1 MSSNLSKVTHLEV
14 MELELRQ
21 GICLQSPWSQPSC
34 LSAGTTKVSILTL
47 QGEKLSCEAMK
58 RGLSSL
64 NKWISGKVRALP
76 PWLFLGS
83 IFLPTNL
90 YKDVPCLVIILPFLM
105 VPKTMGLELRRNKNP
120 LQKQSCPCWLK
131 FQFPKAQDS

>member
-1 MSSNLSKVTHLEV
+1 M

-21 GICLQSPWSQPSC
+21 GICLQSSWSQPSC
-34 LSAGTTKVSILTL
+34 LSAGATKVSILTL

-58 RGLSSL
+58 SGLSSL
-64 NKWISGKVRALP
+64 NKWISGKVRPLP

-83 IFLPTNL
+83 IFLPPNL

-105 VPKTMGLELRRNKNP
+105 VPKAMGLELEETKIHY
-120 LQKQSCPCWLK
+120 KS
-131 FQFPKAQDS
+131 KAAPRG